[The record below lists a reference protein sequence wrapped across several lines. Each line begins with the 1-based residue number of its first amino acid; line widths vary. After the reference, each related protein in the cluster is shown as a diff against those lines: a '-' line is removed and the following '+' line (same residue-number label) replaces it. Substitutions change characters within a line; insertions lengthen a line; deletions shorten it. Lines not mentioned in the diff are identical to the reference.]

1 MSGSVATVSTPIA
14 SYRNPQRPPT
24 STALWAHL
32 LRKDTL
38 APSSNSSGLSNPPIA
53 PLDKTG
59 TSMRILLHDTQSN
72 FEKFSARVDKL
83 YAGVA
88 EAKEEIMMVKT
99 LFQGEHE
106 ILNGEMVDLGELFIY
121 YSMLC
126 HRDGSIRLSPS
137 SYIYTHIS
145 THLDA
150 SSPLATLTW

>member
-1 MSGSVATVSTPIA
+1 
-14 SYRNPQRPPT
+14 
-24 STALWAHL
+24 
-32 LRKDTL
+32 
-38 APSSNSSGLSNPPIA
+38 
-53 PLDKTG
+53 
-59 TSMRILLHDTQSN
+59 MRILLHDTQSN

-121 YSMLC
+121 YSMLWY
-126 HRDGSIRLSPS
+126 RDGSIRLSPS